1 MNKII
6 VHGSFES
13 EGIPQYSSAH
23 ASGADVCAYLQEPVV
38 LQPGERAMIPTGI
51 SLQIPE
57 GFEAQ
62 IRPRSG
68 LANKHGI
75 TVLNSPGT
83 IDSDYRGEV
92 KVVLINLGQESYTI
106 ADGDR
111 IAQMVFSPVIQ
122 AEFYNIPSLEATERG
137 EGGFGSTGY

>member
-23 ASGADVCAYLQEPVV
+23 SSGADVRAKLDEPVV
-38 LQPGERAMIPTGI
+38 LNPGERSLIPTGV

-68 LANKHGI
+68 LAHTHGL

-83 IDSDYRGEV
+83 IDSDYRGEIQ
-92 KVVLINLGQESYTI
+92 VVLINLGDEQYTVN
-106 ADGDR
+106 DGDR

-122 AEFYNIPSLEATERG
+122 AEFYHTPSLEDSERG
-137 EGGFGSTGY
+137 EGGFGSSGY